1 VQKYGGDK
9 ELTRQTPEENILKC
23 TSELA
28 QTKAFENL
36 NNPIDNSL
44 LLYNLPKSDEIEK
57 EIQLSQLNKDLTL
70 TQSLVE
76 KPMIKLYN
84 LEKKENPI
92 SSMKIDL
99 DINLYQMEDY

>member
-1 VQKYGGDK
+1 MQKYGGDK
-9 ELTRQTPEENILKC
+9 ELTRQAPEENILKC

-28 QTKAFENL
+28 QTKGFENL
-36 NNPIDNSL
+36 NNPSDNSL

-57 EIQLSQLNKDLTL
+57 EIKLSQLKKDLTL